1 VNRGANR
8 AVIAVFGAAAAV
20 ALAGCRKD
28 RIERVIESENS
39 TDYGLA
45 DLTAAVGVLAKT
57 PESPDAYRTFH
68 VAVETLRPRFNQTV
82 ADIAERQVVFL
93 ALGPLTKHAHEPPVR
108 QMETLATTVWPAA
121 LHVEPTAG
129 ETASRYAERVCGD
142 KLATE
147 CKHTLPEYWPH
158 VLGSLV
164 WRRLLSRAREAYAH
178 CRPCQSDESYRLA
191 MERFEEMSVRA
202 STQWSDVRKRSSP
215 EAWPRAGTFAAPW
228 QGALVL
234 SLDLSGNAR
243 IDDVPAREEGW
254 REAIRARRGSGR
266 VLGLHLRA
274 GDHVR
279 TLRGVLRAAAAAGY
293 SEVSLLARD
302 AAYPFAKREY
312 RLAADGRRG
321 SRVEA
326 RDEDTIQVLIRA
338 LEVAVASAPK
348 GDQVVLRL

>member
-1 VNRGANR
+1 VNRGVKR
-8 AVIAVFGAAAAV
+8 AVFAVLAAAAAV

-28 RIERVIESENS
+28 RIERVRDSSDS

-57 PESPDAYRTFH
+57 PESPDAYRAFH
-68 VAVETLRPRFNQTV
+68 LAVETLRPRFNQTV
-82 ADIAERQVVFL
+82 ADIAERQAVFL
-93 ALGPLTKHAHEPPVR
+93 ALGPLAKHAHESPLR

-121 LHVEPTAG
+121 LHVEPTAS
-129 ETASRYAERVCGD
+129 ETVWRYAERVCG
-142 KLATE
+142 KQLATE

-178 CRPCQSDESYRLA
+178 CRPCQADESYRVA
-191 MERFEEMSVRA
+191 MERFEEMSLRA

-215 EAWPRAGTFAAPW
+215 EAWPRAGTSAAAW
-228 QGALVL
+228 EGALVL

-243 IDDVPAREEGW
+243 IDDVPAPEEGW

-279 TLRGVLRAAAAAGY
+279 TLRGVLRAATAAGY
-293 SEVSLLARD
+293 PEVSLLARD
-302 AAYPFAKREY
+302 ATYPFARREY
-312 RLAADGRRG
+312 RLAASGGRG
-321 SRVEA
+321 PRVVA

-338 LEVAVASAPK
+338 LEVAAASAP
-348 GDQVVLRL
+348 GEGRVVLRL